1 MMYLQAMKMTK
12 VIVNIFIGQNNETQ
26 LKQRYICGTE
36 TISCNGHGAYMF
48 IVISVARHAVE
59 FMGKIINMRKK
70 KLPNA
75 QTLLNRMVQMFK
87 LSPCYITMYLFI
99 ENDFNKY

>member
-26 LKQRYICGTE
+26 LQQSYICGTE

-70 KLPNA
+70 
-75 QTLLNRMVQMFK
+75 
-87 LSPCYITMYLFI
+87 
-99 ENDFNKY
+99 

>member
-26 LKQRYICGTE
+26 LQQRYICGTE
-36 TISCNGHGAYMF
+36 TISCNGHRAYMF

-70 KLPNA
+70 
-75 QTLLNRMVQMFK
+75 
-87 LSPCYITMYLFI
+87 
-99 ENDFNKY
+99 